1 MKNFKSILFLM
12 LLMVI
17 NTLGVFAQNDNKF
30 NQVNFTEVSQLE
42 VSTGQGVSAP
52 FSGVVGDKIVVI
64 GGCNFPDVPAAE
76 GGSKQYYGNIY
87 TYDGNTWQLNTLA
100 FDAVAYGVS
109 VQVPEGIVCIG
120 GMGQS
125 GVFRYLRQ
133 PPSQL

>member
-87 TYDGNTWQLNTLA
+87 IYDGNT
-100 FDAVAYGVS
+100 
-109 VQVPEGIVCIG
+109 
-120 GMGQS
+120 
-125 GVFRYLRQ
+125 
-133 PPSQL
+133 

>member
-30 NQVNFTEVSQLE
+30 NQVNFTALSQLE
-42 VSTGQGVSAP
+42 VSVGQGVSAP

-76 GGSKQYYGNIY
+76 GGSKRYYGRYAGICSKFCSGSY
-87 TYDGNTWQLNTLA
+87 QW
-100 FDAVAYGVS
+100 FD
-109 VQVPEGIVCIG
+109 C
-120 GMGQS
+120 
-125 GVFRYLRQ
+125 
-133 PPSQL
+133 